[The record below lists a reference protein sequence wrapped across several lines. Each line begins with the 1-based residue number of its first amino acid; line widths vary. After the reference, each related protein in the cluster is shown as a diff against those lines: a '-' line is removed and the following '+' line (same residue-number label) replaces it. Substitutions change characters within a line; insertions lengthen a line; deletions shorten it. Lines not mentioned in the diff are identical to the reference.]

1 MASTKFN
8 KVQVALQSAF
18 GTPIGATSMT
28 TVLPYRG
35 TYEDKRYRHEAEWD
49 AGTWTPTTIVAEV
62 ATEVAMTLEGVA
74 FFELIPVFL
83 NSGFADVTPSG
94 SSIHTYW
101 VNPAAVAVP
110 LPLTALL
117 GTVGTNI
124 GGTGPAVQLSDLY
137 LKTLTLSANINDKV
151 VKVKGEFFGTTYND
165 NSGAGFAFDTTGCAL
180 PATMEM
186 INGLKGVIS
195 YKDSTVT
202 GATGGAP
209 LESLTPFACSI
220 IDWELVIDTGIEP
233 AWCTTNNVLTWAAL
247 KYTQPSCEFKPI
259 IRTDATTYAAVKGK
273 AEAETYQDVQLQLSG
288 SSAARSLSI
297 NMTGLWDVVPTAH
310 DEQDGEVVMKPTFR
324 CKTPHTMTT
333 TPHWLTIINTSTH
346 AWSA

>member
-28 TVLPYRG
+28 TVLPYKG

-49 AGTWTPTTIVAEV
+49 AGTWTPTTIVQEV
-62 ATEVAMTLEGVA
+62 ATEVAMTLEGTA
-74 FFELIPVFL
+74 FFELIPVLL
-83 NSGFADVTPSG
+83 NSGFADVAPTG
-94 SSIHTYW
+94 TYIHTYW
-101 VNPAAVAVP
+101 VNPAAVATP
-110 LPLTALL
+110 MPLTALV
-117 GTVGTNI
+117 GTVGTSI

-151 VKVKGEFFGTTYND
+151 VMVKAEFFGTTYSD
-165 NSGAGFAFDTTGCAL
+165 NSGAGYAFDASGCAL
-180 PATMEM
+180 PSTMEM

-195 YKDSTVT
+195 YKDSTTTGVT
-202 GATGGAP
+202 EGNP
-209 LESLTPFACSI
+209 FESLTPFACTVL
-220 IDWELVIDTGIEP
+220 DWELVIDTGIEP

-259 IRTDATTYAAVKGK
+259 IRTSATTYAAVKGK

-288 SSAARSLSI
+288 SSAARGLSI
-297 NMTGLWDVVPTAH
+297 NMTGLWDVVPTVH

-324 CKTPHTMTT
+324 AKTPHTQTT

-346 AWSA
+346 NWT

>member
-1 MASTKFN
+1 MCIRDS
-8 KVQVALQSAF
+8 
-18 GTPIGATSMT
+18 
-28 TVLPYRG
+28 
-35 TYEDKRYRHEAEWD
+35 
-49 AGTWTPTTIVAEV
+49 
-62 ATEVAMTLEGVA
+62 
-74 FFELIPVFL
+74 
-83 NSGFADVTPSG
+83 
-94 SSIHTYW
+94 TYW

-110 LPLTALL
+110 MPLTALL
-117 GTVGTNI
+117 GTVGTNV

-186 INGLKGVIS
+186 INGLKGIIG
-195 YKDSTVT
+195 YKDATTTGVT
-202 GATGGAP
+202 EGNP
-209 LESLTPFACSI
+209 HISLTSFVCTI

-247 KYTQPSCEFKPI
+247 KYTQPSCEFKPV
-259 IRTDATTYAAVKGK
+259 IRTSATTYAAVKAK
-273 AEAETYQDVQLQLSG
+273 AEAETYQDLQIQLSG

-324 CKTPHTMTT
+324 AKTPHTMTT

-346 AWSA
+346 NWT